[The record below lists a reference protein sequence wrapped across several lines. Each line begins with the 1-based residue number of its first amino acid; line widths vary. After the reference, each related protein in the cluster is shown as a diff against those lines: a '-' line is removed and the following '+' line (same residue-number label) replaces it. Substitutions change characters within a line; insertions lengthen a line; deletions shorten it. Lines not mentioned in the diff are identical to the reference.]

1 MAITL
6 EKRVLGIGHEL
17 RALDPKEGD
26 SGGFSGYANL
36 TGIVDEYSSMFMRGC
51 YTNLDSLVRDGFV
64 PVGHDW
70 GELGVAYITL
80 AEEREKG
87 LYIEVRFHS
96 DADAQ
101 RVRTRVQERIA
112 NNKSVS
118 LSIGFF
124 TLEDETTEIDG
135 KAVRMIKKI
144 DVCEVSIV
152 NVPGTPGSQID
163 DVRGVTA
170 NAQYADVL
178 GAVGVLLDRFD
189 QIAGLR
195 KGVSEGRK
203 AEALELAGKLD
214 ELSARAR
221 AFAAPDDTEAPKDDT
236 PADTVPD
243 NVLAELHNA
252 FAGIGEK

>member
-70 GELGVAYITL
+70 EELGVAFITL

-135 KAVRMIKKI
+135 KPVRMIKKI
-144 DVCEVSIV
+144 DVREVSIV
-152 NVPGTPGSQID
+152 NVPGTPGSQIE

-170 NAQYADVL
+170 KQQYTEVL

-189 QIAGLR
+189 QIADTRGN
-195 KGVSEGRK
+195 VSENRK
-203 AEALELAGKLD
+203 AEALELADRLD

-221 AFAAPDDTEAPKDDT
+221 AFASQKDDDG
-236 PADTVPD
+236 AGDTVPD
-243 NVLAELHNA
+243 DVLLELEKA
-252 FAGIGEK
+252 FGRA